1 MSSTTPVSGSAQR
14 WGPLWGARAR
24 DWAETEAQ
32 QVPTYEEAL
41 RRIGLPPGQ
50 SVLEVGCGSGVFLEL
65 AERRGALVT
74 GIDASEALVELARD
88 RVHGADVRVGDMEHL
103 PYADASFD
111 AVCGFNSFFF
121 ADDMTAALREAA
133 RVARPGAPVVVQVWG
148 RPERCGIEAAK
159 AAIGR
164 LLPGPGRGA
173 PPPLW
178 KPGVLEHLAADA
190 GLTPE
195 SSFDHTWAYEYAD
208 EPALLRSLLSA
219 APAIIAARTSG
230 EQAVRDAIR
239 VSMAPYLTAG
249 GGYRI
254 EDEWHYLLA
263 RAGPVASQL

>member
-1 MSSTTPVSGSAQR
+1 MSSTTQVSGSAQR
-14 WGPLWGARAR
+14 WGALWGARSR

-41 RRIGLPPGQ
+41 RRIGLSSGQ

-65 AERRGALVT
+65 AARRRAVLA
-74 GIDASEALVELARD
+74 GIDASEALVELARA
-88 RVHGADVRVGDMEHL
+88 RVPGADVRVGDMEHL

-111 AVCGFNSFFF
+111 VVCGFNSFFF

-133 RVARPGAPVVVQVWG
+133 RVARPDAAVVLQVWG

-164 LLPGPGRGA
+164 LLPGPGRAA
-173 PPPLW
+173 PPPFW
-178 KPGVLEHLAADA
+178 KPGVLERLAADA

-195 SSFDHTWAYEYAD
+195 SSFDHAWAYEYAD
-208 EPALLRSLLSA
+208 EPALLRSLLSS
-219 APAIIAARTSG
+219 APAVIAARASG

-239 VSMAPYLTAG
+239 AAMAPYRTGG

-254 EDEWHYLLA
+254 ENEWHYLVA
-263 RAGPVASQL
+263 RA